1 MDIFGILDP
10 DPDPHKNLGGSGTL
24 LLRHLWKFSKRH
36 DSIHTER
43 QEFDKHCTVYVL
55 YDLPGCDGVEA
66 ACGDHQHHHPD
77 LKGGPRHTAEE
88 L

>member
-43 QEFDKHCTVYVL
+43 QEFETWQDENRPTYPDPVL
-55 YDLPGCDGVEA
+55 NIVIQVIKASL
-66 ACGDHQHHHPD
+66 
-77 LKGGPRHTAEE
+77 
-88 L
+88 